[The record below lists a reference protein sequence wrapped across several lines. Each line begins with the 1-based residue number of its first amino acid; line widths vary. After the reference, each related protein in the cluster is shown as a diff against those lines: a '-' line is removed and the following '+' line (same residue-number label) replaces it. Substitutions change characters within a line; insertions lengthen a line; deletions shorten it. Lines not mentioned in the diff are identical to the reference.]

1 LARFVGAEA
10 LGALRRGASKHEED
24 HTMSVL
30 LWTIALVCWSVAA
43 LLIVSMV
50 SPDFFQPRSARHV
63 DGEAKAE

>member
-1 LARFVGAEA
+1 
-10 LGALRRGASKHEED
+10 
-24 HTMSVL
+24 MSVL